1 MFLVVYVT
9 SIKII
14 ILNKKYIAIFSLQ
27 AKFMRYIFLFLLL
40 ALITN
45 SGFSQNE
52 DSLWMVINNSKTD
65 SIKISI
71 ICNKIIDPCIE
82 SGNYE
87 KAIEHYNNAKKYCLT
102 DKRLQINLGLKYV
115 YILIAKENYSQGID
129 SLNKLMIQA
138 IKSKNQIEQAKCLKA
153 KALIKLYSGDYE
165 KAAELYYEALKIWQK
180 TRVLDNIAIGYGDLG
195 MINYYLGHYDKAAF
209 YWEKSVE
216 IFQIRKDN
224 QKLASYLGNLA
235 LAYIELKNYYKAE
248 LTLKKAI
255 VINLE
260 EKKYSQLATAYTNYC
275 KLEYQKKNIVKA
287 IEYNNLAMEYY
298 LKINDVNQL
307 SNGYSNG
314 AELARTIKKYNDA
327 LYYINKA
334 FEYESLRE
342 NKNNLGSLYL
352 NRAAIYFDI
361 GNHKEAYEDLQKHI
375 VIKDS
380 LINSDNQKAISELEK
395 KYELNEKEK
404 ENQLLN
410 EKIRVSEV
418 ESSRQQI
425 TIVLIGIILIIVAV
439 VVFILIRQNR
449 QKNQINH
456 QLGEKNNIIEEK
468 NKLVEAQHKDITD
481 SIKYA
486 ERIQSAIL
494 PPDKLIKTILPESF
508 VYFKPKDILSG
519 DFYWMEETSSHI
531 FIAVADCTGHGVPGA
546 LISIIN
552 YNLLNKAVLEKN
564 LSDPADI
571 LNEVNGWLTQV
582 LHQSFNEDIVKDGMD
597 VTLLA
602 INKKTKEIIFAGA
615 MNSIYVISNSV
626 LNVYAGN
633 KFPVGAFIEDKPQN
647 FTSQKLVVQKD
658 DLIYL
663 FTDGFADQFGGPSG
677 KKLKYKLLKEILLD
691 ISSLSVTEQKEKL
704 NNAFHEWKGDYD
716 QVDDVCLI
724 GIKV

>member
-1 MFLVVYVT
+1 MFLVDYIT
-9 SIKII
+9 SIKIL

-27 AKFMRYIFLFLLL
+27 AKFMRNVFLFLLF

-45 SGFSQNE
+45 NGYSQNE
-52 DSLWMVINNSKTD
+52 DSLWTIINNSKTD

-71 ICNKIIDPCIE
+71 IINKIIDPCIE
-82 SGNYE
+82 AGNYE
-87 KAIEHYNNAKKYCLT
+87 KAIENYNKAKKYCQA

-115 YILIAKENYSQGID
+115 YILIAQENYSLGID

-138 IKSKNQIEQAKCLKA
+138 IKSKNKTEQAKCLKA
-153 KALIKLYSGDYE
+153 KGLIKLYSGEYE
-165 KAAELYYEALKIWQK
+165 KAAELYYEALKKWK
-180 TRVLDNIAIGYGDLG
+180 ETEVLDNIAIGYGDLG
-195 MINYYLGHYDKAAF
+195 MINYYLGHFDKAAF

-216 IFQIRKDN
+216 IFEIKNDN
-224 QKLASYLGNLA
+224 KNLASYLGNLA

-275 KLEYQKKNIVKA
+275 KLEYEKKNIVKA

-298 LKINDVNQL
+298 LKINDINHL

-327 LYYINKA
+327 LTYINKA

-342 NKNNLGSLYL
+342 NKNNLGSLFL
-352 NRAAIYFDI
+352 NRAAIFSDI
-361 GNHKEAYEDLQKHI
+361 GKHKEAYEDLQKHI
-375 VIKDS
+375 SIKDS

-425 TIVLIGIILIIVAV
+425 TIILIVIILVIVAV
-439 VVFILIRQNR
+439 VVFVLVKQNR
-449 QKNQINH
+449 QKNKINME
-456 QLGEKNNIIEEK
+456 LGEKNNIIEEK

-494 PPDKLIKTILPESF
+494 PPDKLVQSTLPNSF

-519 DFYWMEETSSHI
+519 DFYWMEETASHI

-552 YNLLNKAVLEKN
+552 SNLLNKAVLEKN
-564 LSDPADI
+564 LSDPAEI
-571 LNEVNGWLTQV
+571 LNAVNGWLTQV

-602 INKKTKEIIFAGA
+602 INKSNKEVVFAGA
-615 MNSIYVISNSV
+615 MNSIYVISDSILREYN
-626 LNVYAGN
+626 GN

-647 FTSQKLVVQKD
+647 FISQKVELKENDV
-658 DLIYL
+658 IYL
-663 FTDGFADQFGGPSG
+663 FTDGFPDQFGGPNG
-677 KKLKYKLLKEILLD
+677 KKLKYKALKELLVS
-691 ISSLSVTEQKEKL
+691 ISATPISTQKDKV
-704 NNAFHEWKGDYD
+704 NNAFHQWKGNYD

-724 GIKV
+724 GVKV